1 MRISTAT
8 NEASFI
14 MMQPLG
20 ASMSEIES
28 WVRGDLPACLRL
40 LARRGERHRRRQRL
54 GIDLEV
60 KDRGLAGSLRC
71 REGGKEIR
79 GPLHRRAV
87 AAEGPGIGRKIRIP
101 QTGCYHSPGIV
112 ALLVHANGAVHTVVD
127 DNDDDRQLVLHRGR
141 EFLASHEEIAVA
153 GKGNYGAFRR

>member
-14 MMQPLG
+14 MMQPSR
-20 ASMSEIES
+20 ASMSEIGS

-71 REGGKEIR
+71 LEGGTDSR

-87 AAEGPGIGRKIRIP
+87 ACAGP
-101 QTGCYHSPGIV
+101 
-112 ALLVHANGAVHTVVD
+112 ALGTTI
-127 DNDDDRQLVLHRGR
+127 Q
-141 EFLASHEEIAVA
+141 
-153 GKGNYGAFRR
+153 